1 MRRNDRQI
9 TDFNEVLNVLD
20 SCQTVRVAFHDQPY
34 PYIVPLSFGWE
45 VKDDRLHIYFHC
57 AKEGKKLDLIAR
69 DGRVCIEADRLEGY
83 VDTNN
88 SVTADY
94 KSIIAFGIAE
104 RVYGEELVHGLE
116 LLLKHCGVDGY
127 SAKDCAARDI
137 TAVVR
142 ITVESITGKKRFSD
156 R

>member
-1 MRRNDRQI
+1 MRRDDRQI
-9 TDFNEVLNVLD
+9 TDFSEVLAVLD
-20 SCQTVRVAFHDQPY
+20 GCRTVRLALHDSPY

-45 VKDDRLHIYFHC
+45 VKDGRLLIYFHC

-69 DGRVCIEADRLEGY
+69 DGRVCVEADSLAGY
-83 VDTNN
+83 VQTGC
-88 SVTADY
+88 SITADY
-94 KSIIAFGIAE
+94 SSVIAFGVAE

-116 LLLKHCGVDGY
+116 LLLKHCGAEGY

-142 ITVESITGKKRFSD
+142 VTVESITGKKRF
-156 R
+156 